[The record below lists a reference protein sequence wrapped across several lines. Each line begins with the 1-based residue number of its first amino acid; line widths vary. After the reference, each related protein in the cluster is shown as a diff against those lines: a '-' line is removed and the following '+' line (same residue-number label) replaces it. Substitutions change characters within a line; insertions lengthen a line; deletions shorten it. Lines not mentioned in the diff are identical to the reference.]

1 MGQYYKV
8 FNLDAKEKLNP
19 HALGDGLKLME
30 FGNSSCGTLSAMAIL
45 LAKGAGHEGPWAG
58 QRIVVGG
65 DYADEGRFV
74 PDSHAQQNLY
84 SYDYGEDNEDSA
96 EEADSERS
104 ERFVEVSSK
113 AKAFACQSLPAGHGF
128 VVSERNAGPGVE
140 RLMSDDA
147 VFATAEEMFAAF
159 GAAIHEQLPVTFQEV
174 LRSIRC
180 SNLVSNLSW
189 NYSPQRVLL
198 QESEDGA
205 RIEALTVDYQLTRG
219 DGPRTRTLKIAFPAT
234 AADVRRFCEI
244 EGRRT
249 SR

>member
-8 FNLDAKEKLNP
+8 FNLDANEKLNP

-45 LAKGAGHEGPWAG
+45 LAKGADQEGPWAG

-113 AKAFACQSLPAGHGF
+113 AKALARQVLPAGHGF
-128 VVSERNAGPGVE
+128 VASERTAGPGVAQV
-140 RLMSDDA
+140 MSEDA
-147 VFATAEEMFAAF
+147 IFATAEEMFAAF
-159 GAAIHEQLPVTFQEV
+159 GAVIHEQLPVTLEDV
-174 LRSIRC
+174 MRSIRC
-180 SNLVSNLSW
+180 SNLVSTLSW
-189 NYSPQRVLL
+189 NYSAKETLA

-205 RIEALTVDYQLTRG
+205 RIEALTVKYQLTRG
-219 DGPRTRTLKIAFPAT
+219 DGPKAKTLKISFPAT

-244 EGRRT
+244 EGRRNP
-249 SR
+249 R